1 MKALTKTDFQ
11 FEGQKSVYHGK
22 VRDVYNIN
30 DDLLVMIATDRI
42 SAFDVILPKG
52 IPFKGQVLNQI
63 ASKFLDAT
71 ADICPNWKLSTPD
84 PMVTVGVRCEGFRV
98 EMIIRGI
105 LTGSAW
111 RDYQKGVRELCGVRL
126 PDGMRENERF
136 PEPIITPTTK
146 ADEGHDMN
154 ISREDIIAQG
164 LVSAEDYAIMEDYTR
179 KLFARGQEIAARQG
193 LILVDTKYEFGKR
206 DGKVYLIDEIHTPD
220 SSRYFY
226 ADGYEE
232 RFEKGLPQKQLSK
245 EFVRQWL
252 IEHDFMNEP
261 GQVMPEITD
270 EYAKTVSERYIE
282 LYEHIT
288 GERFNK
294 EDAEDDIAAR
304 IRRNVSDY
312 LTSR

>member
-1 MKALTKTDFQ
+1 MKALTETNFH

-30 DDLLVMIATDRI
+30 DDLMVMVATDRI

-63 ASKFLDAT
+63 AAKFLDAT

-84 PMVTVGVRCEGFRV
+84 PMVTVG
-98 EMIIRGI
+98 
-105 LTGSAW
+105 LK
-111 RDYQKGVRELCGVRL
+111 YKKGVREICGVKL
-126 PDGMRENERF
+126 PEGMRENERF

-146 ADEGHDMN
+146 ADEGHDLN
-154 ISREDIIAQG
+154 ISKEEIIAQG
-164 LVSAEDYAIMEDYTR
+164 IVSAEDYAIMEDYTR
-179 KLFARGQEIAARQG
+179 KLFARGQEIAAKQG

-232 RFEKGLPQKQLSK
+232 KFEKGEPQRQLSK

-252 IEHDFMNEP
+252 IEHNFMNEP
-261 GQVMPEITD
+261 GQTMPEITD
-270 EYAKTVSERYIE
+270 EYAESVSERYIE

-288 GERFNK
+288 GEKFNK
-294 EDAEDDIAAR
+294 AEAEGDIAQR
-304 IRRNVSDY
+304 IEKNVSSY
-312 LTSR
+312 LKNG

>member
-1 MKALTKTDFQ
+1 MEALTKTEFQ
-11 FEGQKSVYHGK
+11 LPGQKSVYHGK

-30 DDLLVMIATDRI
+30 DDLLVMVATDRI

-63 ASKFLDAT
+63 ASKMLDAT
-71 ADICPNWKLSTPD
+71 SDICPNWKLATPD
-84 PMVTVGVRCEGFRV
+84 PQVTVGLACEGFRV
-98 EMIIRGI
+98 EMIIRGY

-111 RDYQKGVRELCGVRL
+111 RDYKSGVREICGVRL

-146 ADEGHDMN
+146 ADEGHDLN
-154 ISREDIIAQG
+154 ISREEIISQG
-164 LVSAEDYAIMEDYTR
+164 IVSAEDYAVMEDYTR
-179 KLFARGQEIAARQG
+179 RLFNRGQEIAAKRG

-226 ADGYEE
+226 AEGYEE
-232 RFEKGLPQKQLSK
+232 KFEKGEPQRQLSK

-252 IEHDFMNEP
+252 IDHDFMNEP
-261 GQVMPEITD
+261 GQIMPEITD
-270 EYAKTVSERYIE
+270 EYANSVSERYIE

-288 GERFNK
+288 GETFDRTAT
-294 EDAEDDIAAR
+294 DGDINSR
-304 IRRNVSDY
+304 IERNIIAFLSK
-312 LTSR
+312 